1 MSIHNAGT
9 AIRLARKE
17 AHLTQE
23 KLSEGICTPSML
35 SQIENGS
42 RGVSSSAFE
51 ALMSRAGKSANAIP
65 CFSSREDFDCFYS
78 LKRAHF
84 YIGCWQL
91 ESAYSQLLLIE
102 SKNWANNKQRYAEW
116 LLLHCKIQFYSGT
129 GDHKNNYQRLRH
141 CIETTHPNLD
151 LHSLSAHLFSIN
163 EIEALTLL
171 AQEALYT
178 NRTDLCLAICTQ
190 INDYLA
196 HSQFSHMDKT
206 RLLAETSIAIAKY
219 HLSEKNYA
227 HALSLIEE
235 YRNEMALL
243 HMDMPLL
250 QLSFLK
256 ALCLLHL
263 GKQDEAYHLMKV
275 VLYSAH
281 GIGSCYFTIC
291 KNYLAHYLTPTT
303 LQELFPLEDIPL
315 LHFEE
320 IQVIDGTKL
329 SNGTYNLAS
338 SKVFTIGKLIHTL
351 RKEQKLSAEVL
362 CSGLCSKSKLSKI
375 ENDQQEA
382 PILLLEAL
390 LQRLGISERPFV
402 FFGDETEHEFNEL
415 KHKAIHSQQLRPT
428 ELLEYIEQMEH
439 LNIDNDPLK
448 TQFILLRKAFFCKTP
463 SERIHLLLDALHC
476 TLSEFNVSR
485 IHDYRLSWAELS
497 ILNNLSNLYTQ
508 TNQALLGIT
517 YFSQLY
523 DYYNQ
528 HLHDALLS
536 STTYPIT
543 CNMYCQSLYRLS
555 YYEQLTN
562 IFIQPFDSRYTA
574 RINAFASFLFYYSQA
589 LANNNQRDFSA
600 LYGSYAC
607 AMALL
612 MNLDSNANTLK
623 NHLQDNFSIE
633 LNF

>member
-1 MSIHNAGT
+1 MYSFLGTVIESISNFMYTYLLIILLLAVGIYFT
-9 AIRLARKE
+9 IRLGFIQIRLLPE
-17 AHLTQE
+17 ALRLVTE
-23 KLSEGICTPSML
+23 KKPGKAS
-35 SQIENGS
+35 
-42 RGVSSSAFE
+42 VSAFE

-78 LKRAHF
+78 LKRAQF

-91 ESAYSQLLLIE
+91 ESAYSELTLIE

-263 GKQDEAYHLMKV
+263 GQQDEAYHLMKV

-291 KNYLAHYLTPTT
+291 KNYLAH
-303 LQELFPLEDIPL
+303 
-315 LHFEE
+315 
-320 IQVIDGTKL
+320 
-329 SNGTYNLAS
+329 NLPNR
-338 SKVFTIGKLIHTL
+338 LIH
-351 RKEQKLSAEVL
+351 
-362 CSGLCSKSKLSKI
+362 
-375 ENDQQEA
+375 
-382 PILLLEAL
+382 
-390 LQRLGISERPFV
+390 
-402 FFGDETEHEFNEL
+402 H
-415 KHKAIHSQQLRPT
+415 HSPT
-428 ELLEYIEQMEH
+428 
-439 LNIDNDPLK
+439 PK
-448 TQFILLRKAFFCKTP
+448 P
-463 SERIHLLLDALHC
+463 
-476 TLSEFNVSR
+476 
-485 IHDYRLSWAELS
+485 
-497 ILNNLSNLYTQ
+497 
-508 TNQALLGIT
+508 
-517 YFSQLY
+517 
-523 DYYNQ
+523 
-528 HLHDALLS
+528 
-536 STTYPIT
+536 
-543 CNMYCQSLYRLS
+543 
-555 YYEQLTN
+555 
-562 IFIQPFDSRYTA
+562 
-574 RINAFASFLFYYSQA
+574 
-589 LANNNQRDFSA
+589 
-600 LYGSYAC
+600 
-607 AMALL
+607 
-612 MNLDSNANTLK
+612 
-623 NHLQDNFSIE
+623 
-633 LNF
+633 

>member
-78 LKRAHF
+78 LKRAQF

-91 ESAYSQLLLIE
+91 ESAYSQLLLVE

-129 GDHKNNYQRLRH
+129 GDHESNYQRLRH
-141 CIETTHPNLD
+141 CIEITHPHLD
-151 LHSLSAHLFSIN
+151 LRSLSAHLFSIN

-178 NRTDLCLAICTQ
+178 NHADLCLAICTQ

-206 RLLAETSIAIAKY
+206 RLLAETSIAVAKY

-227 HALSLIEE
+227 RALSLVEK

-263 GKQDEAYHLMKV
+263 DRQDEAYHFMKV

-291 KNYLAHYLTPTT
+291 KNYLSDYLSATT

-315 LHFEE
+315 SHFEE
-320 IQVIDGTKL
+320 VQAIDGTKL

-338 SKVFTIGKLIHTL
+338 SKVFTIGKLIQAL

-382 PILLLEAL
+382 PILLLEVL

-402 FFGDETEHEFNEL
+402 FFGDEAEHEFNEL

-428 ELLEYIEQMEH
+428 DLLEYIEQMEH

-448 TQFILLRKAFFCKTP
+448 TQFILLRKAFFCETP
-463 SERIHLLLDALHC
+463 EQSLTMLFEALHR
-476 TLSEFNVSR
+476 TLPQFNISR
-485 IHDYRLSWAELS
+485 IHEYRLSWAELS
-497 ILNNLSNLYTQ
+497 ILNNIGRLYAQ
-508 TNQALLGIT
+508 TNNALLSIT
-517 YFSQLY
+517 YFSQLHE
-523 DYYNQ
+523 YYKTIQN
-528 HLHDALLS
+528 DILLDS
-536 STTYPIT
+536 IT
-543 CNMYCQSLYRLS
+543 RSVMYNVYCYSLYRLEQH
-555 YYEQLTN
+555 EQLINVFTA
-562 IFIQPFDSRYTA
+562 PFYPRCIA
-574 RINAFASFLFYYSQA
+574 QMNAFASFLFYYCQA
-589 LANNNQRDFSA
+589 FGNCNRINAA
-600 LYGSYAC
+600 TLYGNYSYA
-607 AMALL
+607 MESL
-612 MNLDSNANTLK
+612 MDLVSNANKLK
-623 NHLQDNFSIE
+623 SSLQTDFSIV

>member
-78 LKRAHF
+78 LKRAQF

-91 ESAYSQLLLIE
+91 ESAYSQLLLVE

-129 GDHKNNYQRLRH
+129 GDHESNYQRLRH
-141 CIETTHPNLD
+141 CIEITHPHLD
-151 LHSLSAHLFSIN
+151 LRSLSAHLFSIN
-163 EIEALTLL
+163 ETEALTLL

-178 NRTDLCLAICTQ
+178 NHADLCLAICIQ

-206 RLLAETSIAIAKY
+206 RLLAETSIAVAKY

-227 HALSLIEE
+227 RALSLVEE

-263 GKQDEAYHLMKV
+263 GQQDEAHHLMKV

-291 KNYLAHYLTPTT
+291 KNYLAHYLTPST

-315 LHFEE
+315 SHFEE
-320 IQVIDGTKL
+320 IHVIDKIKL

-338 SKVFTIGKLIHTL
+338 SKVFTIGKLIQTL

-402 FFGDETEHEFNEL
+402 FFGDEKEHEFNEL

-448 TQFILLRKAFFCKTP
+448 TQFILLRKAFFCETP
-463 SERIHLLLDALHC
+463 ELSLSMLFDALHC
-476 TLSEFNVSR
+476 TLPQFNISR
-485 IHDYRLSWAELS
+485 IHEYRLSWAELS
-497 ILNNLSNLYTQ
+497 ILNNIARLYAQ
-508 TNQALLGIT
+508 TNNSVLSIT
-517 YFSQLY
+517 YFSQL
-523 DYYNQ
+523 DEYYNSIKKDI
-528 HLHDALLS
+528 LLDA
-536 STTYPIT
+536 TTYSIM
-543 CNMYCQSLYRLS
+543 CNVYCYSLYHLKLHN
-555 YYEQLTN
+555 QL
-562 IFIQPFDSRYTA
+562 IEVFSPPFDSRYIA
-574 RINAFASFLFYYSQA
+574 RITTFASFLFYYCQA
-589 LANNNQRDFSA
+589 LGSCNQIDSTTLYGNYSYAMESLMDLVPNANKLKSYLQSDFS
-600 LYGSYAC
+600 
-607 AMALL
+607 
-612 MNLDSNANTLK
+612 
-623 NHLQDNFSIE
+623 IV